1 MAGAT
6 IRLIGPL
13 IKKLKGLNSKKETID
28 AFLKSKTA
36 KNPKNKTQKVAAEK
50 RKEKIVKSM
59 ERIKKQAVEAKTTS
73 KDGQRLATEEKLRK
87 RQAPDSA
94 KALQFSDPKDAQ
106 MARMGSYAGRNKEM
120 VRLREAIKKAK
131 EKTNLSDKAKEELKR
146 NEVKLKDM
154 IRRLGKPADEKKAG
168 GPIIKKAVGGKVYS
182 NIVSRKTGG
191 AIGVGAALR
200 GFGKGYK
207 KG

>member
-1 MAGAT
+1 MAFAP
-6 IRLIGPL
+6 IGKAGIAIL
-13 IKKLKGLNSKKETID
+13 RKIVGLKDKKRVVDKFLASK
-28 AFLKSKTA
+28 LSKS
-36 KNPKNKTQKVAAEK
+36 PKNKTQRVAAEK
-50 RKEKIVKSM
+50 RSVMLDKS
-59 ERIKKQAVEAKTTS
+59 INAQEAKAATHKAKKVSAS
-73 KDGQRLATEEKLRK
+73 KLKK
-87 RQAPDSA
+87 RQTPDSA

-146 NEVKLKDM
+146 NEVKYKDM
-154 IRRLGKPADEKKAG
+154 VRRLGKPADEKKAG

>member
-1 MAGAT
+1 MAVGSILSQIAKLVARQKT
-6 IRLIGPL
+6 TKGL
-13 IKKLKGLNSKKETID
+13 IKNAVKNKLPHTKLK
-28 AFLKSKTA
+28 A
-36 KNPKNKTQKVAAEK
+36 
-50 RKEKIVKSM
+50 KEKMLDKS
-59 ERIKKQAVEAKTTS
+59 IKRLETKASAAKTTS
-73 KDGQRLATEEKLRK
+73 KDPQRLATEISNKK

-94 KALQFSDPKDAQ
+94 KALQFSGKDAQ
-106 MARMGSYAGRNKEM
+106 MARMGSYAGRDKEM

-146 NEVKLKDM
+146 NEVKYKDM
-154 IRRLGKPADEKKAG
+154 VRRLGKPADEKKAG

>member
-1 MAGAT
+1 MAFAP
-6 IRLIGPL
+6 IGKAGIAIL
-13 IKKLKGLNSKKETID
+13 RKIVGLKDKKRVVDKFLASK
-28 AFLKSKTA
+28 LSKS
-36 KNPKNKTQKVAAEK
+36 PKNKTQRVAAEK
-50 RKEKIVKSM
+50 RSVMLDKS
-59 ERIKKQAVEAKTTS
+59 INAQEAKAAAHKAKKVSAS
-73 KDGQRLATEEKLRK
+73 KLKK
-87 RQAPDSA
+87 RQTPDGA
-94 KALQFSDPKDAQ
+94 KELQFSGADAQ

-146 NEVKLKDM
+146 NEVKYKDM
-154 IRRLGKPADEKKAG
+154 VRRLGKPADEKKAG

>member
-1 MAGAT
+1 MAVGSILSQIAKLVARQKT
-6 IRLIGPL
+6 TKGL
-13 IKKLKGLNSKKETID
+13 IKNAVKNKLPHTKLK
-28 AFLKSKTA
+28 A
-36 KNPKNKTQKVAAEK
+36 
-50 RKEKIVKSM
+50 KEKMLDKS
-59 ERIKKQAVEAKTTS
+59 IKRLETKAAAAKTTS
-73 KDGQRLATEEKLRK
+73 KDGQRLATDISNKKRK
-87 RQAPDSA
+87 TPDSA
-94 KALQFSDPKDAQ
+94 KALQFSGKDAQ
-106 MARMGSYAGRNKEM
+106 MARMGSYAGRDKEM

-146 NEVKLKDM
+146 NEVKYKDM
-154 IRRLGKPADEKKAG
+154 VRRLGKPADEKKAG

>member
-1 MAGAT
+1 MAVGSILSQIAKLVARQKT
-6 IRLIGPL
+6 TKGL
-13 IKKLKGLNSKKETID
+13 IKNAVKNKLPHTKLK
-28 AFLKSKTA
+28 A
-36 KNPKNKTQKVAAEK
+36 
-50 RKEKIVKSM
+50 KEKMLDKS
-59 ERIKKQAVEAKTTS
+59 IKRLETKAAAAKTTS
-73 KDGQRLATEEKLRK
+73 KDGQRLATEISNKERK
-87 RQAPDSA
+87 TPDSA

-146 NEVKLKDM
+146 NEVKYKDM
-154 IRRLGKPADEKKAG
+154 VRRLGKPADEKKAG

>member
-1 MAGAT
+1 
-6 IRLIGPL
+6 
-13 IKKLKGLNSKKETID
+13 
-28 AFLKSKTA
+28 
-36 KNPKNKTQKVAAEK
+36 
-50 RKEKIVKSM
+50 
-59 ERIKKQAVEAKTTS
+59 
-73 KDGQRLATEEKLRK
+73 
-87 RQAPDSA
+87 
-94 KALQFSDPKDAQ
+94 
-106 MARMGSYAGRNKEM
+106 M

-146 NEVKLKDM
+146 NEVKYKDM
-154 IRRLGKPADEKKAG
+154 VRRLGKPADEKKAG

>member
-1 MAGAT
+1 MAGGKILTMIAKLVARQKT
-6 IRLIGPL
+6 TKGL
-13 IKKLKGLNSKKETID
+13 IKNAVKNKLPFTKLK
-28 AFLKSKTA
+28 A
-36 KNPKNKTQKVAAEK
+36 
-50 RKEKIVKSM
+50 KEKMLDKS
-59 ERIKKQAVEAKTTS
+59 IKRLETKAAEAKTTT
-73 KDGQRLATEEKLRK
+73 KDPQSIATKISNRK
-87 RQAPDSA
+87 RQIPDGA
-94 KALQFSDPKDAQ
+94 KELQFSGKDAQ

-131 EKTNLSDKAKEELKR
+131 ENTNLSDKAKEELKR
-146 NEVKLKDM
+146 NEAKLKDM
-154 IRRLGKPADEKKAG
+154 TRRLGKPADEKKAG

>member
-1 MAGAT
+1 MAVGSILSQIAKLVARQKT
-6 IRLIGPL
+6 TKGL
-13 IKKLKGLNSKKETID
+13 IKNAVKNKLPHTKLK
-28 AFLKSKTA
+28 A
-36 KNPKNKTQKVAAEK
+36 
-50 RKEKIVKSM
+50 KEKMLDKS
-59 ERIKKQAVEAKTTS
+59 IKRLETKASEAKTTS
-73 KDGQRLATEEKLRK
+73 KDPQRLATEISNKK

-94 KALQFSDPKDAQ
+94 KALQFSGKDAQ
-106 MARMGSYAGRNKEM
+106 MARMGSYAGRDKEM

-146 NEVKLKDM
+146 NEVKYKDM
-154 IRRLGKPADEKKAG
+154 VRRLGKPADEKKAG